1 MVLAAVALAGIAAAS
16 FALAAVAYVVMYALL
31 GLGGPLASDLTHRA
45 VPSEQRATI
54 LSVQSLT
61 LQLSGVV
68 AGLSLG
74 VLAENATFVAA
85 FGVAAAVLALGS
97 TAFVRMREPTAL
109 PSTAGADAAQGTADA
124 GR

>member
-1 MVLAAVALAGIAAAS
+1 
-16 FALAAVAYVVMYALL
+16 VAYVVMYALL
-31 GLGGPLASDLTHRA
+31 GLASPLASDLTHRT
-45 VPSEQRATI
+45 VPSAQRTTI

-74 VLAENATFVAA
+74 ALADHVSFVAA

-97 TAFVRMREPTAL
+97 TAFVRLREPARLPATAS
-109 PSTAGADAAQGTADA
+109 PARST
-124 GR
+124 